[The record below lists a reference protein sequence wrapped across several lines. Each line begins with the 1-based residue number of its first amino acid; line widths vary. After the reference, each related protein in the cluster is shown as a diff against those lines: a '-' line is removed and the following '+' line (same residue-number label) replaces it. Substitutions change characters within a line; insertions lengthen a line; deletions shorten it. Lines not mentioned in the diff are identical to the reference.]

1 MKFFINRLNP
11 WQYLIL
17 SFLILI
23 FVGTLLLKLPF
34 VKHQAGLSWIDALF
48 TSTSAVCVTGL
59 TTVPTSGFNIYGQLV
74 LLLLMQAGAIGIMT
88 LTSSFLLIL
97 KGNLGLKHR
106 LFFSKMQENLDL
118 SDARMVLQN
127 ILKITF
133 VTEFVGAILL
143 SIGFSMQGFSMEKS
157 IYNGIFHSISAFCNA
172 GFSIFDSSLTGMND
186 LIKYTVSILII
197 IGGIG
202 YFVIIELMEYRK
214 NTQRILSLHT
224 KIVLLSTIVLI
235 IAGTLGIMLFENEK
249 ISFVDGFFQSVTS
262 RTAGF
267 NTMDLNNLHYSSIFI
282 LLILMF
288 IGASPGSTGGG
299 VKTTNFFVVVS
310 SIFSVLKGK
319 TEVVIFKRSIP
330 ETYILKAFATVIIYF
345 VILSIGIIL
354 LLQDEHL
361 IFEQALFESV
371 SAIGTVGLSLGITP
385 LLSPFGKMVIIAL
398 MFIGRVGPSSL
409 ALATLLN
416 RKKIKIKYPEGTIY

>member
-214 NTQRILSLHT
+214 NTQKILSLHT
-224 KIVLLSTIVLI
+224 KIVLLSTVALI
-235 IAGTLGIMLFENEK
+235 IAGTMGIMLFENEK

-354 LLQDEHL
+354 LLQDERL

-398 MFIGRVGPSSL
+398 MFIGRIGPSSL

>member
-1 MKFFINRLNP
+1 MKFLLNKLNP

-23 FVGTLLLKLPF
+23 FTGTLLLKLPL
-34 VKHQAGLSWIDALF
+34 VKHQAGLSWIDAFF

-59 TTVPTSGFNIYGQLV
+59 TCVPTSGFNVFGQLII
-74 LLLLMQAGAIGIMT
+74 LFLMQAGAIGIMT

-97 KGNLGLKHR
+97 KGNVGLKHR

-118 SDARMVLQN
+118 SDARIVLQN

-133 VTEFVGAILL
+133 ITELIGAILL
-143 SIGFSMQGFSMEKS
+143 SIGFVLQGLS
-157 IYNGIFHSISAFCNA
+157 INKAIYYGIFHSVSAFCNA

-186 LIKYTVSILII
+186 LIKYTIGFLII

-202 YFVIIELMEYRK
+202 YFVIIELMEYKK
-214 NTQRILSLHT
+214 NSKRILSLHT
-224 KIVLLSTIVLI
+224 KIVLLSTFILI
-235 IAGTLGIMLFENEK
+235 IVGTLGIMLFENGK
-249 ISFVDGFFQSVTS
+249 INFTDSFFQSVTA

-267 NTMDLNNLHYSSIFI
+267 NTIDLNNLHYSSIFI

-319 TEVVIFKRSIP
+319 TEVVLFKRRIP
-330 ETYILKAFATVIIYF
+330 ETYILKAFATIIIYF
-345 VILSIGIIL
+345 VILSTGIIL
-354 LLQDEHL
+354 LLQDEDL

-385 LLSPFGKMVIIAL
+385 LLSPFGKIVIIAL

-409 ALATLLN
+409 ALATLFN